1 VEAAVQYFS
10 GIEDIFVNQKQLY
23 LKKLSADF
31 EVIYKLVERKHA
43 ELKDKIS
50 SIYDQNLKEAYQ
62 YVEGLEAM
70 KDTIYSLEKM
80 DIRVDI
86 D

>member
-1 VEAAVQYFS
+1 
-10 GIEDIFVNQKQLY
+10 LY

-50 SIYDQNLKEAYQ
+50 SIYDQHLKEAYQ
-62 YVEGLEAM
+62 YVEGLAAI
-70 KDTIYSLEKM
+70 KDTISSLNRM
-80 DIRVDI
+80 DIRIDI